1 MAKGIL
7 LPPNTPREYAD
18 RQTLWNAAEAEEKQ
32 WNSQLSRG
40 IVMALPLEIPK
51 EQYED
56 LIREYCQS
64 QFVSHGMIADYA
76 IHDKDGNP
84 HAHIM
89 LTLRAMDE
97 NGKWLPKC
105 QKVYMLD
112 EHGERIRLP
121 SGEWKSYKTKTTD
134 WDDHGKAEIWRT
146 AWAETL
152 NRYLEKNERP
162 ERIDLRSYAR
172 QGKETA
178 PTVHLGPAVAHM
190 EQKGIRTE
198 IGDYNR
204 AIVAHNEKMKKLKKL
219 IVDLSQW
226 IVGAVKKLK
235 ELRNPAKSEPTLY
248 DYVSAF
254 TTMRKEGWAEWHEGA
269 KQKAGINDLRFTANV
284 YSWMNAH
291 HVYTLSDFKD
301 FISARQASFD
311 RLTAI
316 GKETHKLE
324 TALKYLNNYEKLLP
338 IHEQSKKGF
347 ARTKEKF
354 AEEHKDE
361 LAAFGK
367 ACRYMNANNIK
378 PGDKKRLL
386 AKQKKLTDEREQI
399 TAALMAE
406 DIDPTFVSRI
416 VYCVNTVQE
425 AKEAVEHKETFEEQL
440 RHAAQ
445 QSSRQNHEQQYAQT
459 TKQTKQKKQY

>member
-1 MAKGIL
+1 
-7 LPPNTPREYAD
+7 
-18 RQTLWNAAEAEEKQ
+18 
-32 WNSQLSRG
+32 
-40 IVMALPLEIPK
+40 MALPLEIPK

-56 LIREYCQS
+56 LIREYCQY
-64 QFVSHGMIADYA
+64 QFVSCGMIADYA

-121 SGEWKSYKTKTTD
+121 SGEWKSYKTKITD
-134 WDDHGKAEIWRT
+134 WDDHGKAEVWRS

-172 QGKETA
+172 QGKDTV

-204 AIVAHNEKMKKLKKL
+204 AIFAHNGKMKKLKKL
-219 IVDLSQW
+219 IVDLSKW
-226 IVGAVKKLK
+226 IIGAVKKLK
-235 ELRNPAKSEPTLY
+235 ELRNPAKSELTLY
-248 DYVSAF
+248 DFVSAF
-254 TTMRKEGWAEWHEGA
+254 TAMRKEGRADWHEGA

-284 YSWMNAH
+284 FSWMNAH
-291 HVYTLSDFKD
+291 HVYTLSDFRG
-301 FISARQASFD
+301 FIAARQSSFD
-311 RLTAI
+311 RLAAI
-316 GKETHKLE
+316 GKENHKLE
-324 TALKYLNNYEKLLP
+324 TALKHLSNYEKLLP
-338 IHEQSKKGF
+338 VHEQSKKGF

-354 AEEHKDE
+354 AEEHKEE
-361 LAAFGK
+361 LATFGK
-367 ACRYMNANNIK
+367 ACRYMNANSLK
-378 PGDKKRLL
+378 LGDKRRLL
-386 AKQKKLTDEREQI
+386 AEQKKLADEREQI
-399 TAALMAE
+399 TTALMAE

-425 AKEAVEHKETFEEQL
+425 AKEAVEHKERLEEKLQL
-440 RHAAQ
+440 LSAQ
-445 QSSRQNHEQQYAQT
+445 KNGHQPEKQSPTHTQA
-459 TKQTKQKKQY
+459 KKKQNQKT

>member
-7 LPPNTPREYAD
+7 LPPNAPREYAD
-18 RQTLWNAAEAEEKQ
+18 RQTLWNAVEVVEKQ

-134 WDDHGKAEIWRT
+134 WDDHGKAEVWRS

-152 NRYLEKNERP
+152 NRSLEKNERP

-172 QGKETA
+172 QGKETV

-198 IGDYNR
+198 IGDFNR
-204 AIVAHNEKMKKLKKL
+204 QIVAHNERMKKLKKL
-219 IVDLSQW
+219 IVDLGKW
-226 IVGAVKKLK
+226 IVGAIKKLK
-235 ELRNPAKSEPTLY
+235 ELRNPNKQEPTLY

-254 TTMRKEGWAEWHEGA
+254 IAMRKEGRADWHEGA
-269 KQKAGINDLRFTANV
+269 KQKAGINDLRFMANV
-284 YSWMNAH
+284 FSWMNAH
-291 HVYTLSDFKD
+291 HVYTLLDFKE
-301 FISARQASFD
+301 FIAAWQASFD
-311 RLTAI
+311 RLTVI
-316 GKETHKLE
+316 GKENHKLE
-324 TALKYLNNYEKLLP
+324 TALKYLNSYEKLLP
-338 IHEQSKKGF
+338 IHEQSKRGF
-347 ARTKEKF
+347 ARKKEKF
-354 AEEHKDE
+354 MEEHKEE

-367 ACRYMNANNIK
+367 ACRYMNANCLK

-386 AKQKKLTDEREQI
+386 AEQKKLADEREAI

-416 VYCVNTVQE
+416 VYCINTVQE
-425 AKEAVEHKETFEEQL
+425 AKETVDHQETLEERLQRL
-440 RHAAQ
+440 SA
-445 QSSRQNHEQQYAQT
+445 QNHEQKPD
-459 TKQTKQKKQY
+459 KQIQPYTPTKKQNQKI